1 MLKSAKCKNTLR
13 LLASWCRPRGV
24 TVSTLNAES
33 SDRGSNPRE
42 AFQDAWK
49 EVCNHTVLL
58 NGSSLTRY
66 LAHDWHLKAK
76 ELRKN
81 IAKTMQAV
89 KRFREDDAVVAK
101 KMLETMMLTGSHSSQ
116 NPQMTR

>member
-1 MLKSAKCKNTLR
+1 MATG
-13 LLASWCRPRGV
+13 PRGV
-24 TVSTLNAES
+24 TVSTLDSES

-42 AFQDAWK
+42 AFQDAWQ
-49 EVCNHTVLL
+49 EVCNHAVLL
-58 NGSSLTRY
+58 SRNSLTRY

-76 ELRKN
+76 ELQKE
-81 IAKTMQAV
+81 IAKTMQGV
-89 KRFREDDAVVAK
+89 KRFCEDDAVVAK

>member
-1 MLKSAKCKNTLR
+1 MATG
-13 LLASWCRPRGV
+13 PRGV
-24 TVSTLNAES
+24 TVSTLDSES

-49 EVCNHTVLL
+49 EVCNHAVLL
-58 NGSSLTRY
+58 ERNSLTRY
-66 LAHDWHLKAK
+66 LAHTWHMKAK
-76 ELRKN
+76 ELQKK

-89 KRFREDDAVVAK
+89 TRFREDDAVVAK
-101 KMLETMMLTGSHSSQ
+101 KMLETMMLTGCHSSQ